1 MSKSQVPK
9 KSQIP
14 NRKFSTGWALE
25 FWHWTFRAQRG
36 FTLIEVIISVAII
49 VLVGATLLFAFAQLE
64 RSTALNRSSDGAL
77 VFFRLAR
84 ERTIAAEDNAQW
96 GVNVAADQM
105 RLFTGAS
112 FSGDAEDTFTL
123 PNSVTAAASLVGGG
137 PDVVFDRIDGA
148 TATSGTVTLTGPG
161 GGQRILTI
169 FASGDAVA
177 SSALPP
183 PLGTRVTDT
192 RHAHLALPF
201 SLNGSTTMTL
211 TFSNSPNPDTVQA
224 INVPSQISG
233 GQFLWGGSVDVN
245 GSAQQLI
252 LASHA
257 IGVSTTDL
265 SVTRDRTQNDKAL
278 VIDVD
283 GTIIVSYTAT
293 GTVSGGVGVTV
304 SIQ

>member
-1 MSKSQVPK
+1 MQSLQLKEYETIS
-9 KSQIP
+9 
-14 NRKFSTGWALE
+14 STEGRLSDLII
-25 FWHWTFRAQRG
+25 G
-36 FTLIEVIISVAII
+36 FFNE
-49 VLVGATLLFAFAQLE
+49 E
-64 RSTALNRSSDGAL
+64 SDGIPSLPKEEIPA
-77 VFFRLAR
+77 V
-84 ERTIAAEDNAQW
+84 AEEDDEEE
-96 GVNVAADQM
+96 GGD
-105 RLFTGAS
+105 
-112 FSGDAEDTFTL
+112 SGDAEDTFTL

-293 GTVSGGVGVTV
+293 GTLNGGVGVTV